1 MEKLKIKEA
10 IAFGWETFKKRP
22 LFIIGAF
29 VLAVVVSGV
38 TGAILDPGE
47 GAPLTMT
54 TILMSLA
61 SAVITLFVEIGLLTF
76 ALRVHDAVEKAT
88 LKDMWNP
95 TPFIWYAIGQ
105 FLVGFIVLVGLLLL
119 VVPGVIAILGLMFTS
134 YLIVDRGM
142 GPIEAIKESWR
153 MTKGHKGK
161 LFLFTLTLLGLNIL
175 GFLALIVGLIVTVPI
190 SMLAVTHVY
199 RKLAATA

>member
-1 MEKLKIKEA
+1 M
-10 IAFGWETFKKRP
+10 
-22 LFIIGAF
+22 
-29 VLAVVVSGV
+29 VSGV

-153 MTKGHKGK
+153 MTKGHKGT

>member
-29 VLAVVVSGV
+29 VIAIVVSGV
-38 TGAILDPGE
+38 TSSLLDPGE
-47 GAPLTMT
+47 GAPVTFT

-61 SAVITLFVEIGLLTF
+61 SAVITLFVEIGLITF
-76 ALRVHDAVEKAT
+76 ALRAHDAVEKVQI
-88 LKDMWNP
+88 KDLWNP
-95 TPFIWYAIGQ
+95 TPFIWYAIAQ
-105 FLVGFIVLVGLLLL
+105 FLVGVIVLVGILLL
-119 VVPGVIAILGLMFTS
+119 VVPGVIAMLGLMFTS

-161 LFLFTLTLLGLNIL
+161 LLLFALALIGLNIL

-190 SMLAVTHVY
+190 SMLAMTHVY